1 MNQRIGVIGIGA
13 MGRPMAACLLKNAYQ
28 VSVFDNR
35 PEQVKN
41 FVQEFGGTPS
51 HSLQELAELSDV
63 VITVLPNS
71 QIVEA
76 VIFGKDGIAPFLKKG
91 TTMIEMTSG
100 VPAVTIDLSERL
112 SKLGV
117 TLFDAPVSGG
127 LPRAITGELSIMAGG
142 VDADIEQAMPILK
155 SMGTVIKT
163 GAIGTGHAMKALNN
177 LVSAGG
183 FLIGIEA
190 LLIGSKFGIDPETM
204 VDILNVSSGM
214 NNSTQKKFK
223 QYVLSQKYNSGFSL
237 YLMAK
242 DLGIALDMAH
252 DDDIASPFATL
263 CQEIWSQASM
273 DLGPQADHTALAL
286 YSEKLA
292 GSEVMK

>member
-1 MNQRIGVIGIGA
+1 
-13 MGRPMAACLLKNAYQ
+13 
-28 VSVFDNR
+28 
-35 PEQVKN
+35 
-41 FVQEFGGTPS
+41 
-51 HSLQELAELSDV
+51 
-63 VITVLPNS
+63 
-71 QIVEA
+71 
-76 VIFGKDGIAPFLKKG
+76 
-91 TTMIEMTSG
+91 
-100 VPAVTIDLSERL
+100 
-112 SKLGV
+112 
-117 TLFDAPVSGG
+117 
-127 LPRAITGELSIMAGG
+127 MAGG

-237 YLMAK
+237 SLMAK

-252 DDDIASPFATL
+252 HDDIASPFATL
-263 CQEIWSQASM
+263 CEEIWSQASI